1 MKCLKIIAMKI
12 ISTKTHGVLD
22 YLVGFILIVSPWL
35 LDFANGGSQM
45 WIPIILGLSA
55 VLYSIITNYEL
66 GIFKIISFKTHLI
79 IDALSGILL
88 ASSPWIFGFA
98 DDVYMPHLLFG
109 LLEIIVVIFTKTNIS
124 INLKNAKPDTAL

>member
-1 MKCLKIIAMKI
+1 MKI